1 MPTRP
6 SRPTRLTSAD
16 SGAEGLD
23 IHTDEAD
30 LPILEADDDA
40 TPISGQPLKASGRDM
55 DDETPTRHNPM
66 GQDAALRP
74 SFSEEGLSDAGH
86 KPAFLYV
93 DRGPGAGQLIP
104 VKQGEVIIGRIS
116 TADLRLNHPS
126 VSRSHA
132 RLTRRGDEFTL
143 EDLGSQNGTYVNRRK
158 IRGRTFVSG
167 GDEITVG
174 TALLKLRG
182 PSGESMAAPS
192 PRARRGMSNAV
203 KVALFAGAVGAGIA
217 ATLVYAFVRTAPG
230 SETAAAAEVA
240 GTEAPAAEQAP
251 VARRAVI
258 EEEAVVVDVVKSG
271 ARADRELPQEAESA
285 PSARPMAPAPVPA
298 IARSAPLAAAPAGA
312 LRKPTATERAPVP
325 APEQSEEAVPA
336 EGYNAAANPQRTTIL
351 ARYESGKVDMAIE
364 AAESAGDKAL
374 AADLVKF
381 RDAFA
386 AGKEARESG
395 DVAGALKQF
404 GVAQKI
410 DEKLSSGW
418 SAYGPQIKKQIAGV
432 YAAVGAHH
440 LDSGN
445 TAEARKAFQAALKQ
459 DASNPTAKSGMAQLG
474 GADKPARGA
483 ISDAFGDDAPAPEK
497 KAPAKR
503 SAIEDA
509 FGE

>member
-1 MPTRP
+1 MP
-6 SRPTRLTSAD
+6 SRPARPTRRTSAD
-16 SGAEGLD
+16 PGAEGLD

-40 TPISGQPLKASGRDM
+40 TPISGQPKRASAHDM

-74 SFSEEGLSDAGH
+74 SYSEEIVSDPGH

-104 VKQGEVIIGRIS
+104 VKQGEIIIGRIS

-132 RLTRRGDEFTL
+132 QLTRRGDEFTL

-158 IRGRTFVSG
+158 IRGRTFVSA

-182 PSGESMAAPS
+182 PSSDSLTAVPS
-192 PRARRGMSNAV
+192 RARSGMSNAV

-217 ATLVYAFVRTAPG
+217 ATLVYAFIRTTPTAETPAPA
-230 SETAAAAEVA
+230 EVVAAEAAPV
-240 GTEAPAAEQAP
+240 EAAP

-258 EEEAVVVDVVKSG
+258 EEEPVVVDVVKSG
-271 ARADRELPQEAESA
+271 ARADREMARVPEA
-285 PSARPMAPAPVPA
+285 APAAAPVA
-298 IARSAPLAAAPAGA
+298 AKAAPVAAAPALA
-312 LRKPTATERAPVP
+312 LRKPTAVERAPAAAP
-325 APEQSEEAVPA
+325 AEQAEEAAPA
-336 EGYNAAANPQRTTIL
+336 EGYNAAANPQRATIL
-351 ARYESGKVDMAIE
+351 ARYESGKVDLAIE
-364 AAESAGDKAL
+364 AAEAAGDKAL
-374 AADLVKF
+374 TADLVKF

-386 AGKEARESG
+386 AGKEAREAG

-418 SAYGPQIKKQIAGV
+418 SAYGPQIKKQMGGV

-459 DASNPTAKSGMAQLG
+459 DPSNPTAKAGMAQLG
-474 GADKPARGA
+474 GAEKPARNS